1 MDQHLL
7 ETQSSWSKLHNGLLE
22 LRENIDNI
30 LVMMDNY
37 ELAIQPNTVGCS
49 RSRQTEELGHKVL
62 IFDTKTGR
70 QRNFN
75 SIRSAAKFIG
85 KNEST
90 VRGHLKLHSTYEVNN
105 YRLSYPS
112 SSVNKLP

>member
-1 MDQHLL
+1 MHQHLL
-7 ETQSSWSKLHNGLLE
+7 ETQYSWNKLHNE
-22 LRENIDNI
+22 LRDLREDIDNI
-30 LVMMDNY
+30 LVMLDNY
-37 ELAIQPNTVGCS
+37 ELLVQPNTIGCS
-49 RSRQTEELGHKVL
+49 HSRQAKELGHKVL

-90 VRGHLKLHSTYEVNN
+90 VRSHLKLHSTYEINN